1 MSAEPTAND
10 TSSLGIDN
18 NGQLEKELEETIDA
32 NRDQLFENIE
42 KEVEKD
48 LVEINHSNLLRN
60 FHHVNSPSS
69 VEPQLTNLWISQIYT
84 FILREV
90 LNIDIRCFSV
100 NAKDVERIEY
110 GPFSFTT
117 FVKLW
122 KLPFSIASSTNVSL
136 NGSNQ
141 MVLNGSSSQLKRRF
155 TDIGI
160 ENLSKVNYEGYLL
173 KNIKQM
179 EDEIFDRV
187 RKLDMYSYKSE
198 LKYLLQSSLVH
209 CFGHHGYRLA
219 AASENGLASQFSNRV
234 ISPVVEFLSFVF
246 SMTLTHHEDSGLGF
260 GNTLPG
266 DSLKKELESL
276 GVSSSHIDKVVTM
289 NSGSASEDGRD
300 KKVLF
305 IEHRK
310 APKVSKMGSPD
321 DLEKIKGILL
331 QVFSYK
337 ACSNELNCGII
348 NDLYGSL
355 LVFFDSND
363 FKHTEDGLFTLK
375 NVQSYQVNDVEFFYQ
390 VDDNEKHHLNS
401 RIIVSM
407 MIYMEIKKY
416 MKKDSEKGTKTTQPV
431 SGLELKMDQSNYR
444 EPLKVLN
451 SKVNESI
458 KDLNLKKGKKLST
471 LKSDEKSKGQKRALR
486 TATSGEAKRKKG
498 LRP

>member
-18 NGQLEKELEETIDA
+18 NAQLVDEIKDIIHA

-84 FILREV
+84 FIVLEV
-90 LNIDIRCFSV
+90 LKVDAMRFPKNNKINVD
-100 NAKDVERIEY
+100 Y

-117 FVKLW
+117 FINLW
-122 KLPFSIASSTNVSL
+122 KLPFSIATSTNVSL
-136 NGSNQ
+136 DGRDKMILKGSSNQ
-141 MVLNGSSSQLKRRF
+141 LTRRLA
-155 TDIGI
+155 DIEI
-160 ENLSKVNYEGYLL
+160 ENFSKVNYEGYLL

-179 EDEIFDRV
+179 EDEVFDRV
-187 RKLDMYSYKSE
+187 RKLNISSYIPK
-198 LKYLLQSSLVH
+198 LKTLLDLTSAI
-209 CFGHHGYRLA
+209 CFDCHEYRLA
-219 AASENGLASQFSNRV
+219 AVPEKDLASQFCYRV
-234 ISPVVEFLSFVF
+234 ITPVVEFLSFVF
-246 SMTLTHHEDSGLGF
+246 SITLTSQEDCGLKF
-260 GNTLPG
+260 DNTLPV
-266 DSLKKELESL
+266 DALQKELEGLGATSL
-276 GVSSSHIDKVVTM
+276 HADTVVTM
-289 NSGSASEDGRD
+289 VDPDSSD
-300 KKVLF
+300 KDKSDKRVLL
-305 IEHRK
+305 IEHK
-310 APKVSKMGSPD
+310 KPPLVSQMRLPD

-375 NVQSYQVNDVEFFYQ
+375 NVQSYQVNDVEFFHQ
-390 VDDNEKHHLNS
+390 VDDNEKHHLTS

-444 EPLKVLN
+444 VPLKVLN

-458 KDLNLKKGKKLST
+458 KDLNLKKDKKLST
-471 LKSDEKSKGQKRALR
+471 LKSDEKSKGQKRVLR
-486 TATSGEAKRKKG
+486 SATSGKAKRKKG

>member
-1 MSAEPTAND
+1 
-10 TSSLGIDN
+10 
-18 NGQLEKELEETIDA
+18 
-32 NRDQLFENIE
+32 
-42 KEVEKD
+42 
-48 LVEINHSNLLRN
+48 
-60 FHHVNSPSS
+60 
-69 VEPQLTNLWISQIYT
+69 
-84 FILREV
+84 
-90 LNIDIRCFSV
+90 
-100 NAKDVERIEY
+100 
-110 GPFSFTT
+110 
-117 FVKLW
+117 
-122 KLPFSIASSTNVSL
+122 
-136 NGSNQ
+136 
-141 MVLNGSSSQLKRRF
+141 
-155 TDIGI
+155 
-160 ENLSKVNYEGYLL
+160 
-173 KNIKQM
+173 M

-187 RKLDMYSYKSE
+187 RKLDMYSYKSRLQTLLE
-198 LKYLLQSSLVH
+198 LTLAV
-209 CFGHHGYRLA
+209 CFGRHEYGLA
-219 AASENGLASQFSNRV
+219 AVSEKDLASQFCYRV
-234 ISPVVEFLSFVF
+234 ITPVVEFLSFVF
-246 SMTLTHHEDSGLGF
+246 SITLTSQEDCGLKF
-260 GNTLPG
+260 DNTLPV
-266 DSLKKELESL
+266 DALQKELEGLGATSL
-276 GVSSSHIDKVVTM
+276 HADTVVTM
-289 NSGSASEDGRD
+289 VDPDSSD
-300 KKVLF
+300 KDMSDK
-305 IEHRK
+305 
-310 APKVSKMGSPD
+310 
-321 DLEKIKGILL
+321 KIKGILL

-375 NVQSYQVNDVEFFYQ
+375 NVQFYQVNDVEFFNQ

-416 MKKDSEKGTKTTQPV
+416 MKNDSEKWTKTTQPV